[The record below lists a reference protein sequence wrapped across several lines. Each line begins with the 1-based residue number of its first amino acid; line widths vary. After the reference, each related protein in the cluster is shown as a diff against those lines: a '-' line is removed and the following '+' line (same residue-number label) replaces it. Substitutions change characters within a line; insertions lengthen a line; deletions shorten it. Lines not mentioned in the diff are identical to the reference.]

1 MGSAP
6 PDLSHGAPKVYA
18 FTRQTASSLCPIPVA
33 DVALIVWGVI

>member
-18 FTRQTASSLCPIPVA
+18 FTRQTASSLRPIPVA
-33 DVALIVWGVI
+33 DVALIVWGII